1 VWWPYIVDGMLS
13 QPNRVSVT
21 SLIFIAASEIPVL
34 RYYRGMRGAWRPI
47 KRRLI
52 PAAFALAGAALAPAF
67 AGQAAVDLDLSPGLP
82 PAADSGK
89 PAILRPPV
97 ATLGQNET
105 GSCLP
110 PLPCGTRLLGTVRKN
125 GAVELQIP
133 ALRW

>member
-1 VWWPYIVDGMLS
+1 
-13 QPNRVSVT
+13 
-21 SLIFIAASEIPVL
+21 
-34 RYYRGMRGAWRPI
+34 MRQAWRLI

-52 PAAFALAGAALAPAF
+52 PAAFGLAGAALAPAF

-89 PAILRPPV
+89 PAVVPPLV
-97 ATLGQNET
+97 AAVGPNET
-105 GSCLP
+105 ASCVA

-133 ALRW
+133 ALHW

>member
-1 VWWPYIVDGMLS
+1 V
-13 QPNRVSVT
+13 RVT
-21 SLIFIAASEIPVL
+21 SLIFIAASESPVL
-34 RYYRGMRGAWRPI
+34 RYYRAMRRAWRLI

-52 PAAFALAGAALAPAF
+52 PAAFALAAAALTPAF
-67 AGQAAVDLDLSPGLP
+67 AGEARVDLDLRPGLP

-89 PAILRPPV
+89 PAIVPPPV
-97 ATLGQNET
+97 ATLGQKET

-133 ALRW
+133 ALHW